1 MKKLFVVLLF
11 LSVPLFA
18 QDAPD
23 VQDRN
28 IHLTIWAS
36 QVEME
41 GDSDLTG
48 GFELDSEDGTALGLS
63 ANYGLNR
70 WFSVEGSVFALRSD
84 TTLGFEDASLD
95 LGSVDLVP
103 FTLGAQI
110 HLLGES
116 RFDPYVGAG
125 AAYVIADDLNSN
137 DLDTLGLGRIEL
149 DNELTYYVNAGI
161 GVRLAGGF
169 GLTVDGRQIQY
180 EPSSRSTATGV
191 EQDLELSPRLLSIGL
206 RLRF

>member
-1 MKKLFVVLLF
+1 MKKLLVVLLF

-18 QDAPD
+18 QDA
-23 VQDRN
+23 QDRN
-28 IHLTIWAS
+28 VQLTIWAS
-36 QVEME
+36 QVDMQ
-41 GDSDLTG
+41 GDTELDG
-48 GFELDSEDGTALGLS
+48 GFALDSEDGTALGVS
-63 ANYGLNR
+63 ANYGINR
-70 WFSVEGSVFALRSD
+70 WFSVEGSVFGIRSD

-103 FTLGAQI
+103 FTLGAQV
-110 HLLGES
+110 HLLGDS

-125 AAYVIADDLNSN
+125 AAYVIADDLNST

-149 DNELTYYVNAGI
+149 DNEMTSYVNAGI
-161 GVRLAGGF
+161 GVRIAGGF

-180 EPSSRSTATGV
+180 EPSSRSTVTGV

>member
-28 IHLTIWAS
+28 IELTIWAS
-36 QVEME
+36 QVDMQ
-41 GDSDLTG
+41 GDTGFPG
-48 GFELDSEDGTALGLS
+48 GFALESTDGRGLGVS
-63 ANYGLNR
+63 VNRGINR
-70 WFSVEGSVFALRSD
+70 WFSVEGSVFGIRSD
-84 TTLGFEDASLD
+84 TELEFENASLD

-103 FTLGAQI
+103 FTLGAQV
-110 HLLGES
+110 HLLGDS

-149 DNELTYYVNAGI
+149 EDQVTYYVNAGI
-161 GVRLAGGF
+161 GVRIAGGF
-169 GLTVDGRQIQY
+169 GLTLDGRQIQY

-191 EQDLELSPRLLSIGL
+191 EQDLDLSPRLLSIGL